1 MFIEAGVNS
10 SQNNMPPD
18 REERRRHGTVQ
29 LGDWSER
36 PFMVV
41 WEVTRAC
48 SLACRHC
55 RAEAQV
61 RPHAEELGRWNSF
74 RVIDQVAELG
84 PQLFILTGGDPACR
98 TDLVDLVGYASQKG
112 LRVAVSP
119 SATPRWLR
127 QNLTDLKK
135 AGLAA
140 ISLSLDGAEESTHDA
155 FRGVPGTWQRTLRAY
170 ELAREAGL
178 AVQINSTFTRQNR
191 SEFDRFTNLISD
203 LRPTM
208 WSIFLLV
215 PTGRAATTDQLP
227 SSEVENLFTDLA
239 NYSRTAPCGV
249 KTTEG
254 HHYRRILL
262 EQTGIAPGTLR
273 LQGVGDGKGFAFISH
288 RGEVFPSGFLPLS
301 CGRLPENNLSHI
313 YRKSPIFRALRDDRQ
328 LEGKCGRCPF
338 RRVCG
343 GSRARAFAMTGN
355 YLAEEPLCPYQ
366 PTPENSSAELTQLN
380 A

>member
-1 MFIEAGVNS
+1 
-10 SQNNMPPD
+10 
-18 REERRRHGTVQ
+18 
-29 LGDWSER
+29 
-36 PFMVV
+36 MVV

-48 SLACRHC
+48 ALACRHC

-61 RPHAEELGRWNSF
+61 RPSPEELSRWNSL
-74 RVIDQVAELG
+74 RVIDQVAELK

-98 TDLVDLVGYASQKG
+98 ADLPELIAYASRKG

-127 QNLTDLKK
+127 QDLRTLRD
-135 AGLAA
+135 AGLQA

-155 FRGVPGTWQRTLRAY
+155 FRGVPGTWKRTLQAY
-170 ELAREAGL
+170 ENAQAAGL
-178 AVQINSTFTRQNR
+178 SVQINTTFSRQNHQ
-191 SEFDRFTNLISD
+191 EFAAFTDLITQ
-203 LRPTM
+203 LNPTM

-215 PTGRAATTDQLP
+215 PTGRATVSDQLNAT
-227 SSEVENLFTDLA
+227 EVEDLFGKLA
-239 NYSRTAPCGV
+239 DFSRTAPCGV

-262 EQTGIAPGTLR
+262 QREHQPPEASLR
-273 LQGVGDGKGFAFISH
+273 LQGVGDGKGFVFISH
-288 RGEVFPSGFLPLS
+288 RGEVFPSGFLPLP
-301 CGRLPENNLSHI
+301 CGKVPEDNLEKI
-313 YRKSPIFRALRDDRQ
+313 YRDSPIFRALRDDRL

-343 GSRARAFAMTGN
+343 GSRARAYAITGN

-366 PTPENSSAELTQLN
+366 PGQDPTWPTFLST
-380 A
+380 

>member
-1 MFIEAGVNS
+1 MFIQGQTASPKEQAGCL
-10 SQNNMPPD
+10 
-18 REERRRHGTVQ
+18 REEHRRHGAVQ

-48 SLACRHC
+48 ALACRHC
-55 RAEAQV
+55 RAEAQA
-61 RPHAEELGRWNSF
+61 RPGPEELGRWNSL
-74 RVIDQVAELG
+74 RVIDQIAELD
-84 PQLFILTGGDPACR
+84 PKLFILTGGDPACR
-98 TDLVDLVGYASQKG
+98 TDLVDLVAYAAQKG

-127 QNLTDLKK
+127 HNLSELKQ

-140 ISLSLDGAEESTHDA
+140 ISLSLDGAEASTHDA
-155 FRGVPGTWQRTLRAY
+155 FRGVPGTWQNTLHAY
-170 ELAREAGL
+170 ELARDAGL

-191 SEFDRFTNLISD
+191 SEFSRFTELISA
-203 LRPTM
+203 LQPTM

-215 PTGRAATTDQLP
+215 PTGRAQMSDQ
-227 SSEVENLFTDLA
+227 VESLFTELA
-239 NYSRTAPCGV
+239 DFSRNAPCGV

-262 EQTGIAPGTLR
+262 EQSGLAPGTLR
-273 LQGVGDGKGFAFISH
+273 LQGVGDGKGFVFISH
-288 RGEVFPSGFLPLS
+288 RGEVFPSGFLPIS
-301 CGRLPENNLSHI
+301 CGLVPQDHLREI
-313 YRKSPIFRALRDDRQ
+313 YRNSPIFRALRDDRQ
-328 LEGKCGRCPF
+328 LEGKCGRCRF

-366 PTPENSSAELTQLN
+366 PTPEDTQAALTQLN